1 MKIESQ
7 KYIVTSTKIT
17 QNAVIFVSFH
27 QDTPFPFSLLPV
39 DDYLITLIF
48 QIQSLPKKFNGKKM
62 HVRNAA
68 RHMKSRV
75 FFFQSIANYLII
87 PLYPQSTYL
96 RKLTFYFFQLT
107 GCLGI
112 QFQLFFCKP
121 RTNRS
126 YFLERCSRLSFV
138 SIQLHSMRKGIE
150 YNSHMPSLED

>member
-75 FFFQSIANYLII
+75 FFSVHCNLPHHPSLSSKYVFAKAYI
-87 PLYPQSTYL
+87 
-96 RKLTFYFFQLT
+96 
-107 GCLGI
+107 
-112 QFQLFFCKP
+112 LFFP
-121 RTNRS
+121 TYRMPWNTVS
-126 YFLERCSRLSFV
+126 TFFLQASHKSIVLSRKMF
-138 SIQLHSMRKGIE
+138 
-150 YNSHMPSLED
+150 